1 VTVASRDRDFLK
13 SVYLFSDLSD
23 EETDKV
29 GRICS
34 EFKALQGEHIIVE
47 GEKGESMYVLV
58 EGSVEISKHLT
69 LLTRGDF
76 DEKDKTL
83 IILRADT
90 RPFFGE
96 MGLLG
101 GEERTATVTAISNC
115 TLLEIRRADFEAL
128 CKADPMVGYQVLRKI
143 ALVTSERLKKTTRDV
158 MKLTTALSLALE
170 QK

>member
-1 VTVASRDRDFLK
+1 MVTKDHTFLK
-13 SVYLFSDLSD
+13 SVYLFSDLTDEQSD
-23 EETDKV
+23 EV
-29 GRICS
+29 GGICS
-34 EFKALQGEHIIVE
+34 EFRALQGEHIIVE
-47 GEKGESMYVLV
+47 GDKGESMYVLV
-58 EGSVEISKHLT
+58 DGSVEISKHLT
-69 LLTRGDF
+69 LLTGGDF

-115 TLLEIRRADFEAL
+115 TLLEMRRHDFEAL
-128 CKADPMVGYQVLRKI
+128 CQVDPLIGYHVLRKI

-158 MKLTTALSLALE
+158 LKLTTALSLALD